1 MDSAETTLRRVEI
14 AEKIFLL
21 ISEKWSLSQAEQ
33 QQLLGQAPLVDPLP
47 WALCQSGPMA
57 EEMMSRVS
65 HLMNIYGA
73 LHSLFSD
80 DAQADGW
87 IRRPNQASPFHGKSA
102 LERMCQGGLD
112 DLKAVNGYLAGHCG

>member
-1 MDSAETTLRRVEI
+1 MDSTETTLRRVEV
-14 AEKIFLL
+14 AEKIFQR
-21 ISEKWSLSQAEQ
+21 ISEKWCLSHAEQ
-33 QQLLGQAPLVDPLP
+33 QQLLGQAVGCAPMP
-47 WALCQSGPMA
+47 WALSPSDA
-57 EEMMSRVS
+57 ELEEMMIRTS

-87 IRRPNQASPFHGKSA
+87 VRRPNQASPFQGKSA

-112 DLKAVNGYLAGHCG
+112 DLKVVHDYLAAHCG